1 MLFPTTEVMHTMYNE
16 REDGRIR
23 VVIENVRPSVNA
35 GAFPIKRVLGEAV
48 TVWADCFCDG
58 HELLAARVMYRKSGS
73 LLWDYESMELVDNDR
88 WRGGFTVSELGDYEY
103 GVEAWVDHFLTWRHG
118 LKKKYEANSVEE
130 MDYTAGLSLLESA
143 RSRVLPA
150 DASEFERLRSIIAF
164 TIDDAARFAAAYGD
178 GLLNIMSSAPDIEL
192 SYRSDPLHVTVERER
207 ASFSAWYEFFPR
219 SCTGNPARH
228 GTLRD
233 AAEYLPQI
241 SAMGFDVVYLPPIHP
256 IGEKK
261 RKGKNNSTVAAMDD
275 VGSPWAIGSAAGG
288 HKAIEPALGNFDDFE
303 RFIAAA
309 ERNGLEVALDL
320 AFQCAPDHPYVS
332 AHPEWFTVRP
342 DGSIQFAENPP
353 KKYEDIVPFNFET
366 REWQA
371 LWEELKSVVLF
382 WIDRG
387 VHIFRVDNPHTKPFI
402 FWQWLISEVKRE
414 HPETLFLSEAF
425 TRPKVMNRLAKLG
438 FSQSYTYFTWRNSK
452 AEITRYMSELTTG
465 ELKEYFRPNF
475 WPNTPDILP
484 QILQFGGE
492 NAFILRLVLAATL
505 SSNYGIYGPAF
516 EQAVYAGVE
525 GKEEYENSEK
535 YEVYAWD
542 RSKGERITAL
552 ITAINKARRKNTA
565 LQSNRYLEF
574 YHIDNDYMLFYGK
587 RTADLSNII
596 LVVVN
601 LDPFHVQKG
610 RLNMPLY
617 ELGVEMGES
626 YLLEDLLTGC
636 RYVWHEA
643 QNEISLDPAFCGAA
657 VFKLDRRLNREV
669 NFDYY

>member
-1 MLFPTTEVMHTMYNE
+1 MIDK
-16 REDGRIR
+16 RKDGRVR
-23 VVIENVRPSVNA
+23 VVIENVKPCVDA
-35 GAFPIKRVLGEAV
+35 GAFPIKRVAGEAV
-48 TVWADCFCDG
+48 TVWADCFCDS
-58 HELLAARVMYRKSGS
+58 HEMLGARVMYRKSGES
-73 LLWDYESMELVDNDR
+73 QWNYEPMEYVDNDR
-88 WRGGFTVSELGDYEY
+88 WRGGFTVNELGDYEY
-103 GVEAWVDHFLTWRHG
+103 GVEAWVDHFLTWRSG
-118 LKKKYEANSVEE
+118 FKKKYEVNSIEE
-130 MDYTAGLSLLESA
+130 ADYTAGLSLLERAHSRILPKDLSA
-143 RSRVLPA
+143 
-150 DASEFERLRSIIAF
+150 FERLRSIITF
-164 TIDDAARFAAAYGD
+164 SSDEAARFETVYGD
-178 GLLNIMSSAPDIEL
+178 ELLQIMRHAPDTEL
-192 SYRSDPLHVTVERER
+192 SYRSASILHVTVDRKR
-207 ASFSAWYEFFPR
+207 ASFSSWYEFFPR

-241 SAMGFDVVYLPPIHP
+241 KAMGFDVVYLPPIHP

-261 RKGKNNSTVAAMDD
+261 RKGKNNSTLAAAND
-275 VGSPWAIGSAAGG
+275 VGSPWAIGSRFGG
-288 HKAIEPALGNFDDFE
+288 HKDIEPSLGSFHEFE
-303 RFIAAA
+303 LFVAAA
-309 ERNGLEVALDL
+309 EKNGLEAALDI
-320 AFQCAPDHPYVS
+320 AFQCAPDHPYIS
-332 AHPEWFTVRP
+332 DHPEWFTVRP

-366 REWQA
+366 KEWEP

-382 WIDRG
+382 WIEKG
-387 VHIFRVDNPHTKPFI
+387 VRIFRVDNPHTKPFA
-402 FWQWLISEVKRE
+402 FWQWLISEVKE
-414 HPETLFLSEAF
+414 EYPEVIFLSEAF

-438 FSQSYTYFTWRNSK
+438 FTQSYTYFTWRNSK

-492 NAFILRLVLAATL
+492 SAFALRLILAATL

-516 EQAVYAGVE
+516 EQAVSAGIK
-525 GKEEYENSEK
+525 GKEEYDHSEK
-535 YEVYAWD
+535 YEIYAWD
-542 RSKGERITAL
+542 HSKGERLTAL
-552 ITAINKARRKNTA
+552 ITALNKARHENSA
-565 LQSNRYLEF
+565 LQSNRFLEF

-601 LDPFHVQKG
+601 LDPFHLQKG
-610 RLNMPLY
+610 RLKMPLY
-617 ELGVEMGES
+617 EFGIETGES

-643 QNEISLDPAFCGAA
+643 QNEIALDPATCGAA
-657 VFKLDRRLNREV
+657 VFKLERRLNREV

>member
-1 MLFPTTEVMHTMYNE
+1 MIDK
-16 REDGRIR
+16 RQDGRVR
-23 VVIENVRPSVNA
+23 VVIENVRPCADA

-48 TVWADCFCDG
+48 TVWADCFCDS
-58 HELLAARVMYRKSGS
+58 HDMLSARVIYRRSGS
-73 LLWDYESMELVDNDR
+73 SKWECEPMEFVDNDR
-88 WRGGFTVSELGDYEY
+88 WRGGFTVSELGCYEY
-103 GVEAWVDHFLTWRHG
+103 GVEAWVDHFQTWRSG
-118 LKKKYEANSVEE
+118 LKKKHDIDSTEEA
-130 MDYTAGLSLLESA
+130 DYAAGLSLLERAHSRILAKDLSA
-143 RSRVLPA
+143 
-150 DASEFERLRSIIAF
+150 FERLRSIVTF
-164 TIDDAARFAAAYGD
+164 SSDETARFEAAYGD
-178 GLLNIMSSAPDIEL
+178 ELFHIMRRAPNTGLCF
-192 SYRSDPLHVTVERER
+192 RSDPILHVTVDRKR
-207 ASFSAWYEFFPR
+207 ASFSSWYEFFPR
-219 SCTGNPARH
+219 SCTGNPSRH
-228 GTLRD
+228 GSLRD
-233 AAEYLPQI
+233 AAEYLPKI

-261 RKGKNNSTVAAMDD
+261 RKGKNNTTEAHTND

-288 HKAIEPALGNFDDFE
+288 HKSIEPALGSFQDFE

-309 ERNGLEVALDL
+309 EKNGLEVALDL

-332 AHPEWFTVRP
+332 AHPEWFVVRP

-366 REWQA
+366 GEWEA
-371 LWEELKSVVLF
+371 LWEELKSIVLF
-382 WIDRG
+382 WIDKG
-387 VHIFRVDNPHTKPFI
+387 VRIFRVDNPHTKPFA
-402 FWQWLISEVKRE
+402 FWQWLISEVKRDY
-414 HPETLFLSEAF
+414 PEVIFLSEAF

-438 FSQSYTYFTWRNSK
+438 FTQSYTYFTWRNSK
-452 AEITRYMSELTTG
+452 AEITRYMTELTSG

-492 NAFILRLVLAATL
+492 SAFILRLVLAATL

-516 EQAVYAGVE
+516 EQAVSAGKE
-525 GKEEYENSEK
+525 GKEEYDHSEK
-535 YEVYAWD
+535 YEIYAWD

-552 ITAINKARRKNTA
+552 VTALNKARRENTA
-565 LQSNRYLEF
+565 LQSNRFLEF

-596 LVVVN
+596 LTVVN

-610 RLNMPLY
+610 RLKMPLY
-617 ELGVEMGES
+617 EVGIEAGES

-643 QNEISLDPAFCGAA
+643 QNEIALDPAVCGAA